1 MSEETTTNPAYGF
14 IRMSRVSGGTG
25 RLFMSPLRHENR
37 ISIIIG
43 EAEHVR
49 SLNTDAHYARRE
61 IIEVQMS
68 EAQFAQF
75 ITNSMSHAGAPCTI
89 TRNNGKMIP
98 PLEDVQLT
106 SDRYYKEAQK
116 MAEDAIK
123 AVADAR
129 QKIGEIAATLPK
141 KKQEEI
147 AGRLNALETTL
158 ADRMPWIV
166 QMHHEHMDKV
176 ANLAKIEVEA
186 YMARA
191 QSMAIESGAQMPLL
205 TDGGSC

>member
-1 MSEETTTNPAYGF
+1 MTEDKSRHPAYGF
-14 IRMSRVSGGTG
+14 IRMSRVSGGSG
-25 RLFMSPLRHENR
+25 RLFMSSLRHENR
-37 ISIIIG
+37 ISITIG

-49 SLNTDAHYARRE
+49 SLSTDEHYAGRQ

-89 TRNNGKMIP
+89 TRNNGKTIP

-116 MAEDAIK
+116 MAEDAIQ

-129 QKIGEIAATLPK
+129 QKIGEIAAALPK

-147 AGRLNALETTL
+147 MGRLNALEMTL
-158 ADRMPWIV
+158 SDRMPWIV

-176 ANLAKIEVEA
+176 ANLAKIEIEA
-186 YMARA
+186 YLSRA
-191 QSMAIESGAQMPLL
+191 QTQLTEAEQLPAL
-205 TDGGSC
+205 TDGGLA

>member
-14 IRMSRVSGGTG
+14 IRMSRVSGGSR

-43 EAEHVR
+43 EAEHAR
-49 SLNTDAHYARRE
+49 SLNTDTHYAGRQ

-75 ITNSMSHAGAPCTI
+75 ITNAMNHSGAPCTI
-89 TRNNGKMIP
+89 TRNNGQMVP
-98 PLEDVQLT
+98 PLEDDQLK

-123 AVADAR
+123 AVAEAR

-141 KKQEEI
+141 KKQDEI
-147 AGRLNALETTL
+147 MGRLNALEMTL
-158 ADRMPWIV
+158 SDRMPWIV

-176 ANLAKIEVEA
+176 ANLAKIEIEA
-186 YMARA
+186 YLSHA
-191 QSMAIESGAQMPLL
+191 QTQLTEAEQLPAL
-205 TDGGSC
+205 TDGGLA

>member
-14 IRMSRVSGGTG
+14 IRMSRVSGGSG

-43 EAEHVR
+43 EAEHAR
-49 SLNTDAHYARRE
+49 SLNTDTHYAGRQ

-75 ITNSMSHAGAPCTI
+75 ITNSMNHSGAPCTI
-89 TRNNGKMIP
+89 TRNNGQMVP
-98 PLEDVQLT
+98 PLDDVQLK
-106 SDRYYKEAQK
+106 SDRYYAEAQK
-116 MAEDAIK
+116 MAEEAIQ

-129 QKIGEIAATLPK
+129 QKIGQIAAALPK

-147 AGRLNALETTL
+147 MGRLNALEMTL
-158 ADRMPWIV
+158 SDRMPWIV
-166 QMHHEHMDKV
+166 KMHHEHMDKV
-176 ANLAKIEVEA
+176 ANLAKIEIEA
-186 YMARA
+186 YMVRA

-205 TDGGSC
+205 TADGES

>member
-1 MSEETTTNPAYGF
+1 MTEETTKNPAYGF
-14 IRMSRVSGGTG
+14 IRMSRVSGGSG

-37 ISIIIG
+37 ISITIG

-49 SLNTDAHYARRE
+49 SLNTDAHYAGRQ

-98 PLEDVQLT
+98 PLEDVQLK

-141 KKQEEI
+141 KKQDEI
-147 AGRLNALETTL
+147 AGKLNALEMTL

-186 YMARA
+186 YMVARA
-191 QSMAIESGAQMPLL
+191 QSMGIDSGSQMPLL
-205 TDGGSC
+205 TDGEP

>member
-14 IRMSRVSGGTG
+14 ISMSRVSGGSG

-43 EAEHVR
+43 EAEHAR
-49 SLNTDAHYARRE
+49 SLNTDTHYAGRQ

-129 QKIGEIAATLPK
+129 QKIGEIAAALPK

-147 AGRLNALETTL
+147 MGRLNALEMTL
-158 ADRMPWIV
+158 SYRMPWIV

-176 ANLAKIEVEA
+176 ANLAKIEIEA
-186 YMARA
+186 YLSRA
-191 QSMAIESGAQMPLL
+191 QTQLTEAEQLPAL
-205 TDGGSC
+205 TDGGLA